1 MLNMDANSIATRVI
15 DSAVDIHRRIG
26 PGHDDSVYATS
37 LAKALAERG
46 ITVERDE
53 SIPMQLRGK
62 RLNRVPRPLVVGGKI
77 LVELKSLDSLS
88 RVHRKQMLTYLKLSS
103 LRHGVLIN
111 FGSQLHIGNI
121 ERLVSEADEL
131 AA

>member
-1 MLNMDANSIATRVI
+1 MDAHNIATRVI

-26 PGHDDSVYATS
+26 PGHHDSVYAVS

-62 RLNRVPRPLVVGGKI
+62 RLNRVPRAPLVVGGKI
-77 LVELKSLDSLS
+77 LVELKSLDFLS
-88 RVHRKQMLTYLKLSS
+88 EVHKKQVLTYLKLSH
-103 LRHGVLIN
+103 LKHGLLIS
-111 FGSQLHIGNI
+111 FG
-121 ERLVSEADEL
+121 DEL
-131 AA
+131 LTSDIKG